1 MPPFGSIVKIPATDR
16 LGVVSGLLNIN
27 NCSTMI
33 IYPIS
38 TCVYLSSNQDFIC
51 TSTILFDLIMV
62 ETWNPIL
69 IMSKQDLQIV
79 DTISK
84 ESLQLY
90 EKFLYSVLLSVPFEE
105 RKLFTGPPITATS
118 DVRHLF
124 QKQERKPFEF
134 LLRPFKHL
142 LVTLL
147 SPTTL

>member
-16 LGVVSGLLNIN
+16 LGVVSGKLEIN
-27 NCSTMI
+27 NCITTI

-51 TSTILFDLIMV
+51 TSTVLFDLLMV
-62 ETWNPIL
+62 EVWNPIL

-84 ESLQLY
+84 ESLEIY
-90 EKFLYSVLLSVPFEE
+90 EKFLYSVLLSVSFDE

-118 DVRHLF
+118 DIRHF
-124 QKQERKPFEF
+124 FRMQERKPFEF

-147 SPTTL
+147 TPTTL